1 MVRYIVYA
9 VGDQPPTSTRN
20 MHRVEMCVAGLSRA
34 RRSKRSGVE
43 ALRYVVPV
51 ESLDCINDGVILLV
65 VFISLFV
72 MSEG

>member
-1 MVRYIVYA
+1 
-9 VGDQPPTSTRN
+9 
-20 MHRVEMCVAGLSRA
+20 MCVAGLGRA